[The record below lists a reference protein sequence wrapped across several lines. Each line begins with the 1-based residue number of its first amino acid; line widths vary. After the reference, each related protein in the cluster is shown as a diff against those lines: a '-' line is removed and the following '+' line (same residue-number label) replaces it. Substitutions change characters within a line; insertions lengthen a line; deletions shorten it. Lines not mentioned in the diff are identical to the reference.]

1 MVYKKQNH
9 LGAVEEAKG
18 KQRGKEKDKEGR
30 SERNRELGWL
40 SFEGGGSSREA
51 QAYAP
56 NTRVEVHISGF
67 TVKHLLLASTR

>member
-30 SERNRELGWL
+30 SERNRELGC
-40 SFEGGGSSREA
+40 A
-51 QAYAP
+51 Q
-56 NTRVEVHISGF
+56 
-67 TVKHLLLASTR
+67 L